1 MSNNN
6 KSKTKVCIVSISL
19 AKGGAERS
27 TAQLSLLL
35 EEIGYDVTMVVLTD
49 EIDYT
54 FGGKLYNLGEQ
65 KKKANHALARFLRFR
80 DFKKFLQI
88 EKFDLIIDNRSK
100 NHALRELFYLNYIY
114 KNQKLIYAVR
124 SFKKENYLSD
134 KDWMTRKMIAKVE
147 AFIGVSQ
154 EISDTYNKLFNTQK
168 FKTIYNPLVSF
179 ENTNTLVPQLPE
191 KYVLFLGRLD
201 RYVKNLDLLFN
212 AYLASNLKEQ
222 QISLLILGEG
232 EGKTF
237 LQDKAKEA
245 NLLDSILF
253 YDYTPEVFPFLE
265 KAKFLVLTSRYEGF
279 PRVLIEALSAGTP
292 VVSVDCQSGP
302 KEIVQDGKNGLLV
315 PNHDI
320 QALAQAMKLMV
331 SDKDLYE
338 QIKAF
343 AKESVAH
350 LKPKKI
356 AKDWDVLIKNIL
368 KA

>member
-6 KSKTKVCIVSISL
+6 KSKIKVCIVSISL

-35 EEIGYDVTMVVLTD
+35 EEIGYDVTMAVLTD

-80 DFKKFLQI
+80 DFKKFLQR
-88 EKFDLIIDNRSK
+88 EKFDLVIDNRSK

-114 KNQKLIYAVR
+114 KNQKLVYAVR

-147 AFIGVSQ
+147 AFVGVSQ
-154 EISDTYNKLFNTQK
+154 EISDTYNKAFNTQK
-168 FKTIYNPLVSF
+168 FKTIYNPLVEF
-179 ENTNTLVPQLPE
+179 EQTKAIPQLPE

-201 RYVKNLDLLFN
+201 RHVKNLDLLFD
-212 AYLASNLKEQ
+212 AYLTSNLKEQ
-222 QISLLILGEG
+222 QIPLLILGEG

-245 NLLDSILF
+245 NLSDLILF
-253 YDYTPEVFPFLE
+253 YDYTPEVFPFLK
-265 KAKFLVLTSRYEGF
+265 KAEYLILTSRYEGF
-279 PRVLIEALSAGTP
+279 PRVLIEALSVGTP

-302 KEIVQDGKNGLLV
+302 KEIVQDGRNGLLV
-315 PNHDI
+315 PNHNI
-320 QALAQAMKLMV
+320 EALANAMSRMI
-331 SDKDLYE
+331 SDKELYA
-338 QIKAF
+338 QTKAF

-350 LKPKKI
+350 LKPEKI
-356 AKDWDVLIKNIL
+356 AKDWDLLIKSIL